1 MMNRVESAYWPGELR
16 PYQRQALEA
25 LEARWASGDRRAWV
39 VLPPGAG
46 KTLIGLEAARRIGR
60 RTVVFVPNT
69 AIQSQWI
76 AQWRE
81 FERPGGCTA
90 GSQRS
95 LEHDVTVLTYQS
107 LAVFD
112 PDAETDE
119 EGNELSPLGRLHGN
133 GSALVETLHSAGP
146 ITVIL
151 DECHHLLQMW
161 GRLLAEVLRDL
172 PDAHVLG
179 LTGTPAESLTS
190 SEAELVDT
198 LFGAPIRGASIP
210 ALVRDGY
217 LAPFAELVW
226 ITEPTPDEQDY
237 IVEQGLRFTE
247 LCTDLLSPGFARTDF
262 LDWLRHRFDERL
274 TRDGQ
279 RLGWTQLAAREPGLT
294 DAVLRLHH
302 AGLCPLP
309 TDARVLERHRGAPTA
324 DDWMALLSDY
334 VLNCLRGGAK
344 EDVGVPTATAG
355 RVDGRDAEAL
365 ERIRTA
371 LPAIGYTLTRYGIRG
386 GRSPV
391 DRVLA
396 RSAAKSRS
404 TVEIVAAESTFLG
417 PRLRAL
423 VLCDHER
430 ASARPSARLR
440 EVLGDQAGSAWLQ
453 LELLVADER
462 TRRLSPML
470 ITGRTVAAAPE
481 TAEAFIA
488 FAARRR
494 PSLELTL
501 VEVGSIG
508 SLVRV
513 EGRWTSRTWVRLATE
528 YFESGDCRVL
538 VGTRG
543 LLGEGW
549 NAQRV
554 NTVVDLT
561 TATTPTAVAQGR
573 GRALRLDPSWPD
585 KTAHTW
591 TVVCVSDA
599 HPKGGADWD
608 RFVRKHEGYLGVAAD
623 GEVMS
628 GVAHVDPALSPYEA
642 PPVDQFH
649 AINTRMLLRAEDRAD
664 TRERW
669 RIGSSYSDELL
680 ATVRVRPQRHRSVL
694 APRPVGQRPRPP
706 SAVPAR
712 VGVDTSEQLS
722 LPPLWRT
729 AVSVPTVAAAV
740 LLVATALVGLPLPVG
755 GTAALGAAGAVGVR
769 QLLSRGPRI
778 QRAAQL
784 IENAAGDPDILRFGY
799 AVADALHEAGHSP
812 VGAEGLRLDIDTDG
826 TFRLTFAGAG
836 PREAEAFS
844 VALDEVISP
853 LVGNPRYIVNRYRID
868 RPADPVQARRMGL
881 DWLRGRAPE
890 NPVVFHAV
898 PTLLGRSRRGAEAF
912 ARAWNRWVSAG
923 EPVYT
928 ASPAGS
934 RLLYTYYATDPY
946 PSETESRLTWL

>member
-1 MMNRVESAYWPGELR
+1 MMNRVESAHWPGELR

-60 RTVVFVPNT
+60 RTVVFTPNT

-76 AQWRE
+76 SQWRE
-81 FERPGGCTA
+81 FERPEGCTA
-90 GSQRS
+90 GTQRS

-119 EGNELSPLGRLHGN
+119 EGNELSLLGRLHGN
-133 GSALVETLHSAGP
+133 GSALVEALRAAGP
-146 ITVIL
+146 ITVVL
-151 DECHHLLQMW
+151 DEGHHLLQMW
-161 GRLLAEVLRDL
+161 GRLLAEVLREL
-172 PDAHVLG
+172 PEAHVLG
-179 LTGTPAESLTS
+179 LTGTPAESLTAA
-190 SEAELVDT
+190 EAALVDT

-226 ITEPTPDEQDY
+226 ITEPTPEEQDY
-237 IVEQGLRFTE
+237 IAEQGLRFTE
-247 LCTDLLSPGFARTDF
+247 LCTDLLSPGFARVDF
-262 LDWLRHRFDERL
+262 LTWLRRRFDERVVEG
-274 TRDGQ
+274 GQ
-279 RLGWTQLAAREPGLT
+279 RLGWAQLAAQEPELT

-302 AGLCPLP
+302 AGLCALP
-309 TDARVLERHRGAPTA
+309 SDARVLERHRGAPTA
-324 DDWMALLSDY
+324 DDWMALLGDY
-334 VLNCLRGGAK
+334 VLNCLRPGVQGGV
-344 EDVGVPTATAG
+344 EGDPDPRDV
-355 RVDGRDAEAL
+355 EAL

-396 RSAAKSRS
+396 RSAAKSQS
-404 TVEIVAAESTFLG
+404 TVEIVAAESDFLG

-462 TRRLSPML
+462 TRALCPML
-470 ITGRTVAAAPE
+470 VTGRTVAAAPE
-481 TAEAFIA
+481 TAEDFMA

-501 VEVGSIG
+501 VEVGSSG
-508 SLVRV
+508 SLMRV
-513 EGRWTSRTWVRLATE
+513 EGRWTSRTWVRLVTE
-528 YFESGDCRVL
+528 YFENGGCRVL

-549 NAQRV
+549 DSQRV
-554 NTVVDLT
+554 NTIVDLT
-561 TATTPTAVAQGR
+561 TATTPTAVVQGR
-573 GRALRLDPSWPD
+573 GRALRLDPTWPD

-599 HPKGGADWD
+599 HPRGSADWE

-628 GVAHVDPALSPYEA
+628 GVAHVDPALSPYE
-642 PPVDQFH
+642 PPPTAEFA
-649 AINTRMLLRAEDRAD
+649 AINARMLLRAEDRGD

-669 RIGSSYSDELL
+669 RIGSPYADELL
-680 ATVRVRPQRHRSVL
+680 ATVRVRPQRHRGAL
-694 APRPVGQRPRPP
+694 APRAAGVRPRPP
-706 SAVPAR
+706 AAVPAR
-712 VGVDTSEQLS
+712 FGVDTAERLY
-722 LPPLWRT
+722 LPPLWKT
-729 AVSVPTVAAAV
+729 LLSVPLTAAAV
-740 LLVATALVGLPLPVG
+740 LLVAL
-755 GTAALGAAGAVGVR
+755 ALGLSPLTGGAAAVCVSGVICAHR
-769 QLLSRGPRI
+769 LLSRGPRV

-784 IENAAGDPDILRFGY
+784 LEIAAGDPDILRFGY
-799 AVADALHEAGHSP
+799 AVADAMHEAGHSP

-826 TFRLTFAGAG
+826 TFRLTFTGAG
-836 PREAEAFS
+836 PAEAEAFS
-844 VALDEVISP
+844 TALDETISP
-853 LVGNPRYIVNRYRID
+853 LVGSPRYIINRYRME
-868 RPADPVQARRMGL
+868 RPADAAQARRMGA
-881 DWLRGRAPE
+881 DWLLGRAPE
-890 NPVVFHAV
+890 NAVLFHAV
-898 PTLLGRSRRGAEAF
+898 PSLLGRNRRGVEAF
-912 ARAWNRWVSAG
+912 ARAWNRWISAG

-934 RLLYTYYATDPY
+934 RLLYTHYATDPY

>member
-1 MMNRVESAYWPGELR
+1 MMNRVESARWPGELR
-16 PYQRQALEA
+16 SYQRQALEA

-46 KTLIGLEAARRIGR
+46 KTLVGLEAARRIGR

-69 AIQSQWI
+69 AIQNQWV

-81 FERPGGCTA
+81 FERPEGCTA
-90 GSQRS
+90 GTQRS

-119 EGNELSPLGRLHGN
+119 EGNELSLLGRLHGN
-133 GSALVETLHSAGP
+133 GSALVEALREAGP

-161 GRLLAEVLRDL
+161 GRLLAEVLREL

-179 LTGTPAESLTS
+179 LTGTPAETLTAG
-190 SEAELVDT
+190 EAALVDT
-198 LFGAPIRGASIP
+198 LFGVPVRGVSIP

-226 ITEPTPDEQDY
+226 ITEPTPDEKDY
-237 IVEQGLRFTE
+237 IAEQGLRFTE
-247 LCTDLLSPGFARTDF
+247 LCTDLLTPGFARTDF
-262 LDWLRHRFDERL
+262 LTWLRRRFDERV
-274 TRDGQ
+274 TDSGE
-279 RLGWTQLAAREPGLT
+279 RLGWAQLAAQEPELT
-294 DAVLRLHH
+294 DAALRLHH
-302 AGLCPLP
+302 AGLFALP
-309 TDARVLERHRGAPTA
+309 SDARVLERHRSAPTA
-324 DDWMALLSDY
+324 DDWMALLGDY
-334 VLNCLRGGAK
+334 VFNCLSPGKR
-344 EDVGVPTATAG
+344 EGVPAG
-355 RVDGRDAEAL
+355 PNGIADDPDAKAL

-396 RSAAKSRS
+396 RSAAKSQS
-404 TVEIVAAESTFLG
+404 TVEIVAAESAFLG

-430 ASARPSARLR
+430 ASVRPSARLR
-440 EVLGDQAGSAWLQ
+440 EVLDGQAGSAWLQ

-462 TRRLSPML
+462 TRALSPML
-470 ITGRTVAAAPE
+470 VTGRTVAAAPE

-488 FAARRR
+488 FAAQRR

-501 VEVGSIG
+501 VEVGSGG

-513 EGRWTSRTWVRLATE
+513 EGRWTSRSWVRLVTE
-528 YFESGDCRVL
+528 YFEAGGCRVL
-538 VGTRG
+538 VGTRA

-549 NAQRV
+549 NAPRV

-561 TATTPTAVAQGR
+561 TATTPTAVVQGR

-599 HPKGGADWD
+599 HPKGSADWE
-608 RFVRKHEGYLGVAAD
+608 RFVRKHEGYLGAAAD

-628 GVAHVDPALSPYEA
+628 GVAHVDPALSPYEP
-642 PPVDQFH
+642 PPVEQFG
-649 AINTRMLLRAEDRAD
+649 AINARMLRRAEDRED

-669 RIGSSYSDELL
+669 RIGSPYTDELL
-680 ATVRVRPQRHRSVL
+680 ATVRVRPQRHRAAL
-694 APRPVGQRPRPP
+694 APRQAGQRPRPP
-706 SAVPAR
+706 AAVPAR
-712 VGVDTSEQLS
+712 VGVDTAERLH
-722 LPPLWRT
+722 LPPLWKT
-729 AVSVPTVAAAV
+729 LFSVPLTAAAV
-740 LLVATALVGLPLPVG
+740 LLAATAFGLPPLLVGA
-755 GTAALGAAGAVGVR
+755 TAAGVSGAVCAYR
-769 QLLSRGPRI
+769 LLSRGPQV

-784 IENAAGDPDILRFGY
+784 VEAAAGEPDILRFGY
-799 AVADALHEAGHSP
+799 AVADAMYEAGHFP

-836 PREAEAFS
+836 PAEAEAFGT
-844 VALDEVISP
+844 ALDEVISP
-853 LVGNPRYIVNRYRID
+853 LVGSPRYIINRYRLD
-868 RPADPVQARRMGL
+868 RPADAAQARRLGT
-881 DWLRGRAPE
+881 DWLLGRAPE
-890 NPVVFHAV
+890 NSAVFHAV
-898 PTLLGRSRRGAEAF
+898 PALLGRNRRGVEAF
-912 ARAWNRWVSAG
+912 ARAWNRWISAG

-934 RLLYTYYATDPY
+934 RLLYTHYATDPY